1 MKYMLIIV
9 GTEGEEQGE
18 MSPEDMQAAMDV
30 WNDYNRRLVD
40 AGAFVAGDGLQPSA
54 TATTV
59 AHVEGGER
67 VVTDGPFA
75 ETKEQVGGFYVLE
88 CENLD
93 AALDWAKKVPV
104 RAGSSVEV
112 RPVMDFTGFGY
123 DDPYEAVRGT
133 SEARA

>member
-18 MSPEDMQAAMDV
+18 MSPEEMQAAMDV
-30 WNDYNRRLVD
+30 WNDYNRQLLD
-40 AGAFVAGDGLQPSA
+40 ANAFVAGEGLQPSA

-59 AHVEGGER
+59 AHAESGER
-67 VVTDGPFA
+67 VVTDGPFV
-75 ETKEQVGGFYVLE
+75 ETKEQVGGFYVLD

-93 AALDWAKKVPV
+93 EALEWAKKVPI
-104 RAGSSVEV
+104 RPGGSVEV

-123 DDPYEAVRGT
+123 LDPYEA
-133 SEARA
+133 SKASA